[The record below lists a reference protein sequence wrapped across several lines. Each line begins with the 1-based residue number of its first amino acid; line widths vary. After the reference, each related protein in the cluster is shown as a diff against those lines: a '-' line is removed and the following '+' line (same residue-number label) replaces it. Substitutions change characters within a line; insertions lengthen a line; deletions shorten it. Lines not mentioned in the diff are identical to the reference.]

1 MAYVPLMGSFLRKIK
16 ILFFKEKML
25 AFSGEVFYTLSDLKS
40 TGVLE
45 PSNRNLFCR
54 EESAMGI
61 LIVMALNYFGI
72 QL

>member
-1 MAYVPLMGSFLRKIK
+1 
-16 ILFFKEKML
+16 ML